1 MTSPYA
7 TRGNVLKLQAVR
19 QLTEIPVL
27 CPCGGMAW
35 NNYRPPRIQMGP
47 SNIDAI
53 TQLPR
58 STTVKDIKVL
68 VEMGDYI
75 RKFVS
80 NYSTVVAQIY
90 GLLRDPQSHGKRAKC
105 LRIPWDVERT
115 RALKALGDL
124 LKSPLIVAS
133 PEETSLSTTDR
144 RKRNEG
150 RRQHK
155 IPTPVGV
162 QS

>member
-1 MTSPYA
+1 M
-7 TRGNVLKLQAVR
+7 
-19 QLTEIPVL
+19 
-27 CPCGGMAW
+27 
-35 NNYRPPRIQMGP
+35 
-47 SNIDAI
+47 
-53 TQLPR
+53 
-58 STTVKDIKVL
+58 VKDIKVL

-80 NYSTVVAQIY
+80 NYSTVVVQIY
-90 GLLRDPQSHGKRAKC
+90 SLLRDPQSHGKRAKC

-124 LKSPLIVAS
+124 LTSPLIVAS

-155 IPTPVGV
+155 ILTPVGD